1 MDKLQLDML
10 LQILIYIAIV
20 CWGSSSLM
28 IAAMFGAAFA
38 PERSKTIKRIIFTII
53 LLPPSIVLIPISFI
67 ACWLLVMAGVVL
79 ALTVVS
85 IKIAVELIANG
96 IPEIDMDGKIVEE
109 RTATT
114 PPWT

>member
-1 MDKLQLDML
+1 ML

-38 PERSKTIKRIIFTII
+38 PEQGKITKRIIFTII
-53 LLPPSIVLIPISFI
+53 LLLPSIVLIPISFG
-67 ACWLLVMAGVVL
+67 ACALLMLAGVVL

-85 IKIAVELIANG
+85 IKIAVELVANG
-96 IPEIDMDGKIVEE
+96 IPEIDIDGKIVENN
-109 RTATT
+109 TTVT
-114 PPWT
+114 PPWA